1 MSGLDCAKVT
11 NEEIVDVPSRES
23 DPPTVI
29 RWEIVIGPDGGEI
42 VKPCEVMAWTTMR
55 QVRFK
60 GIVWKRGDPDTDFSA
75 MYHKYPYALF
85 VFCGNAEQDGMSV
98 TGYGSPGGGSA
109 CIRGRLRALG
119 IPTGQCRVG
128 FRALTPGVKA
138 IIDNAIDNI
147 ATALDQGG
155 YTTVFFPMD
164 PRTRSLGHGIFQVDR
179 AVSDYIIERLKEMEY
194 RWFEY

>member
-1 MSGLDCAKVT
+1 MSEPSCTKEVNG
-11 NEEIVDVPSRES
+11 EIEHALGRES

-42 VKPCEVMAWTTMR
+42 RKQCEEMAWRTMR

-60 GIVWKRGDPDTDFSA
+60 GIVWKRGDPDTDFST
-75 MYHKYPYALF
+75 MYDKYPHALF

-128 FRALTPGVKA
+128 FRALTPAVKA

-147 ATALDQGG
+147 AAALDQGG

-164 PRTRSLGHGIFQVDR
+164 PRTLSLGHGIFEVGRD
-179 AVSDYIIERLKEMEY
+179 VSDYIFRRLKDMEHC
-194 RWFEY
+194 WFEY